1 MVLKK
6 VKKLV
11 NKVLNDSI
19 EGYVCYE
26 YQGSYWIVNPETNRW
41 VIKVAYSGY
50 TFFNYFFFRNIF
62 FYLSFDVVKNT
73 KYISNWII
81 SELGFSVSEHCYPD
95 YLPGSYD
102 WTKDFDV
109 DKVIERGKIIARRP
123 GEPISLFFR

>member
-1 MVLKK
+1 LPIRDI
-6 VKKLV
+6 LF
-11 NKVLNDSI
+11 LTTS
-19 EGYVCYE
+19 
-26 YQGSYWIVNPETNRW
+26 
-41 VIKVAYSGY
+41 
-50 TFFNYFFFRNIF
+50 FF
-62 FYLSFDVVKNT
+62 LSFDVVKNT